1 MVGPCIRGSIVG
13 ECVEFNGQRVG
24 GKHAAR
30 ACGTISDL
38 GTIDGQGAC
47 TKVGNLLKD
56 KAHAVRPVIA
66 SAKIHFEIQLKRRTQ
81 MQGAFVPGRTSLVDD
96 VGGELNAIRTTREGV
111 PDKTPLS
118 PRRKRS
124 TKNQD
129 TEGDEETHQRVRG
142 CG

>member
-30 ACGTISDL
+30 ACGTITDL
-38 GTIDGQGAC
+38 GTIDRQGAG
-47 TKVGNLLKD
+47 TKVGNLLQD
-56 KAHAVRPVIA
+56 KANAICSVVAPSQVHVKFKLKWRVQMKGTLMPSCPLYVI
-66 SAKIHFEIQLKRRTQ
+66 
-81 MQGAFVPGRTSLVDD
+81 D
-96 VGGELNAIRTTREGV
+96 VGGELNAIRTTWEGV

-124 TKNQD
+124 RKNQE